1 MNTEKLM
8 GIVMSLLGA
17 VTVILL
23 LGLTACS
30 GTTGWRVSFGVAPV
44 KQIDDRQQLTQ
55 EPRRVTS
62 NKAGY

>member
-8 GIVMSLLGA
+8 GIVMSLFGA
-17 VTVILL
+17 ICVILL
-23 LGLTACS
+23 LGLSACS

-55 EPRRVTS
+55 ETHKS
-62 NKAGY
+62 GAKNNGY